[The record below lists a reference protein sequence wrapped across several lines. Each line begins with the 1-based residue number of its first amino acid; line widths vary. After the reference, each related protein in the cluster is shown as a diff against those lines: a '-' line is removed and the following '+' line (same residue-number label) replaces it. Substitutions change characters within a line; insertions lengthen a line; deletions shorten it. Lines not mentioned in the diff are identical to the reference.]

1 MKRLSILLLTLTV
14 FAVASAQN
22 DDHKKLPSLGFHFT
36 AIDFTTA
43 ADLRSKAI
51 AQILRENNW
60 RSVNRWNPALTVSY
74 TQGLN
79 NNIDFMGRLTG
90 SFLTYPLRNQTA
102 ANAST
107 AVSLYMEADA
117 NVNVKLLSD
126 NFAVVPYLQAG
137 AGIGRGRGEFLAYIP
152 LGAGLQFNLW
162 NAGFLH
168 LNTSYRV
175 PVSSAAN
182 YSLMYALGV
191 SFPLAERKAAPPPPP
206 PPAPP
211 PPPDK
216 DGDGILDADDACPD
230 VAGIAA
236 LKGCPDA
243 DKDGIADKDDKC
255 PTVFGMAKYGGC
267 PIPDTDK
274 DGINDENDK
283 CPTVAGVA
291 RYEGCPIPDGDGDG
305 VNDEEDKCPAVPGIA
320 SNGGCPEI
328 KEEIKQ
334 KVAFAAKNIFFN
346 TGSAQLLK
354 KSFKSLDEV
363 VKILNENPTLLLDV
377 EGHTDNTGKADKNQ
391 ALSEARA
398 NAVKTYLTSKGID
411 ASRLTAAGYG
421 SDRPVADNKTAAG
434 RAQNRRS
441 ELKLRSF

>member
-1 MKRLSILLLTLTV
+1 MLLMSVITAT
-14 FAVASAQN
+14 SAQN
-22 DDHKKLPSLGFHFT
+22 DDHKKLPNLGFHFT

-51 AQILRENNW
+51 AQILREGNW
-60 RSVNRWNPALTVSY
+60 RSVNRWNPALTISY

-90 SFLTYPLRNQTA
+90 SFLSYPLRNTTSQ
-102 ANAST
+102 ST
-107 AVSLYMEADA
+107 VSGFYAEADA
-117 NVNVKLLSD
+117 NVNIKLLTD
-126 NFAVVPYLQAG
+126 NYAIVPYLQAG
-137 AGIGRGRGEFLAYIP
+137 VGIGRGKEQFLAYIP
-152 LGAGLQFNLW
+152 LGAGIQFNLW
-162 NAGFLH
+162 NNAFLH
-168 LNTSYRV
+168 LNTGYRL

-182 YSLMYALGV
+182 YSLIHSLGIT
-191 SFPLAERKAAPPPPP
+191 FPVAERKAPPPPP
-206 PPAPP
+206 PPAPLPP

-216 DGDGILDADDACPD
+216 DGDGILDADDVCPD
-230 VAGIAA
+230 VAGLAA

-255 PTVFGMAKYGGC
+255 PNEFGMAKYAGC

-283 CPTVAGVA
+283 CSTVAGVA

-305 VNDEEDKCPAVPGIA
+305 VNDEEDKCPAVPGVA
-320 SNGGCPEI
+320 TNGGCPEI

-346 TGSAQLLK
+346 TGSSQLLK
-354 KSFKSLDEV
+354 KSFKPLDEV

-377 EGHTDNTGKADKNQ
+377 EGHTDNTGAADKNKT
-391 ALSEARA
+391 LSEARA
-398 NAVKTYLTSKGID
+398 NAVKAYLVSKGID
-411 ASRLTAAGYG
+411 GSRLFAAGLG
-421 SDRPVADNKTAAG
+421 SDNPIADNKTAAG

-441 ELKLRSF
+441 ELKLRSY